1 MFHPKETVPMK
12 LYGMLRDYYTGEFR
26 DRPEDYEGTLGFK
39 GASILYQEDVQP
51 FEFEVAGVS
60 VDAIDVDTI
69 KFLSGDEF
77 SEFEDSNRIIG
88 GFTAGKDGYKA
99 QVEPPDGIGRSDAYM
114 YFFCGGEM
122 LPTILPRVD
131 MIPSTDF
138 ARGVELNSDQCLR
151 LFEIIKNLKPAKIGQ
166 VTFSSSLKD

>member
-1 MFHPKETVPMK
+1 MTHPKETVPMK
-12 LYGMLRDYYTGEFR
+12 LYGMLRDYYGSEFSE
-26 DRPEDYEGTLGFK
+26 RPEDYEGALGFK
-39 GASILYQEDVQP
+39 GASILYHEDVQP

-77 SEFEDSNRIIG
+77 SKFEDSNRIIG

-99 QVEPPDGIGRSDAYM
+99 QVEPPDGIGSSNPYM

-122 LPTILPRVD
+122 LPTILPQVD
-131 MIPSTDF
+131 MTPDTDF
-138 ARGVELNSDQCLR
+138 TRGVELDASQCLR
-151 LFEIIKNLKPAKIGQ
+151 LLEIVKNLKPGVIGQ
-166 VTFSSSLKD
+166 VAIESTLKN